1 MELLETTELT
11 AMAIVWPLL
20 LLLLF
25 VLLKE
30 D

>member
-11 AMAIVWPLL
+11 AMATVWPL

-25 VLLKE
+25 VLLKA